1 MALSCNELTQ
11 PGLQN
16 VSFNNIFSTELLLAE
31 HAITI
36 MGINELSKLSVERV
50 KNDPSIQRVNPI
62 TVTPVL
68 TKFLSGFTHFVKEKT
83 EPRVQ

>member
-1 MALSCNELTQ
+1 MALSYNELTQ

-16 VSFNNIFSTELLLAE
+16 VNFNNIFSTELLLAE

-50 KNDPSIQRVNPI
+50 KNDPSIQRVNPNH
-62 TVTPVL
+62 
-68 TKFLSGFTHFVKEKT
+68 SNSSAD
-83 EPRVQ
+83 